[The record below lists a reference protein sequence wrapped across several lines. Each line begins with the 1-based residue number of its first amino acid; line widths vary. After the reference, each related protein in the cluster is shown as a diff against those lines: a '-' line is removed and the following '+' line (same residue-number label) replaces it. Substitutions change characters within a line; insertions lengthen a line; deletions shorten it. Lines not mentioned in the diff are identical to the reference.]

1 MYLLLC
7 GYLFE
12 VVHTVASETL
22 PLADAD
28 SQTGSRAARHNLLG
42 VAEGQLVLEFTWGTL
57 PIIFNAIHDKL
68 LNLRS

>member
-22 PLADAD
+22 PFADAD

-42 VAEGQLVLEFTWGTL
+42 VAEGQLVLEFTWGTFL
-57 PIIFNAIHDKL
+57 GFINYGPQIG
-68 LNLRS
+68 RQP